1 MDSVLPGEV
10 LASLMFF
17 GVIFVLLIGFPVA
30 FSLAGTSLFF
40 ALAGWWIGSF
50 DPSNFGALASRYVG
64 FMTSEVLVAVPL
76 FIFMGVVLEKSGI
89 AEALLMT
96 MGKVFGKVRGGLGL
110 SVIVVGALLAAS
122 TGVVGATVVTMGLIS
137 LPAMLRAGYDPKL
150 ACGVICA
157 SGTLGQIVP
166 PSTVLI
172 FMGDMLGGINAQ
184 VQMAKGNFAPS
195 PVSVGDLFVGALL
208 PSMLLILLYVLY
220 VIYKAITDP
229 QSCPAAPGTAEERAA
244 LLGEVFT
251 SLIPPL
257 LLIVAV
263 LGSILGG
270 FATPTEAASVGA
282 VGAMFLVLLKGRFTF
297 DILRQACI
305 STATITSMVFVLLL
319 GAAVFS
325 IVFRM
330 LGGDDLV
337 HELLSNLPGGAT
349 GALVAVLAVMFVLG
363 FILDTFEI
371 IFIIIPITAPVLL
384 NLGVDP
390 VWLGVLVGV
399 NLQTSFMTPP
409 FGFSLFYLRGVA
421 PGSVST
427 GTIYRGI
434 IPFVALQ
441 VVALAIL
448 IIFPE
453 LATWLPRW
461 VFD

>member
-1 MDSVLPGEV
+1 
-10 LASLMFF
+10 
-17 GVIFVLLIGFPVA
+17 
-30 FSLAGTSLFF
+30 
-40 ALAGWWIGSF
+40 
-50 DPSNFGALASRYVG
+50 
-64 FMTSEVLVAVPL
+64 
-76 FIFMGVVLEKSGI
+76 
-89 AEALLMT
+89 
-96 MGKVFGKVRGGLGL
+96 
-110 SVIVVGALLAAS
+110 
-122 TGVVGATVVTMGLIS
+122 
-137 LPAMLRAGYDPKL
+137 
-150 ACGVICA
+150 
-157 SGTLGQIVP
+157 VP

-172 FMGDMLGGINAQ
+172 FMGDMLGGINSQ

-208 PSMLLILLYVLY
+208 PSLVLIGFYMLYM
-220 VIYKAITDP
+220 IYKAIFDAK
-229 QSCPAAPGTAEERAA
+229 SCPAAPGTDEERAA

-251 SLIPPL
+251 ALIPPL

-282 VGAMFLVLLKGRFTF
+282 VGAMVLVVFKGRFNF
-297 DILRQACI
+297 EILRQACV
-305 STATITSMVFVLLL
+305 STASITSMVFVLLL
-319 GAAVFS
+319 GASVFS

-330 LGGDDLV
+330 LGGDELV
-337 HELLSNLPGGAT
+337 HELLSDLPGGAM
-349 GALVAVLAVMFVLG
+349 GALIVVLAVMFVLG

-384 NLGVDP
+384 NLDVDP

-434 IPFVALQ
+434 VPFVSLQ
-441 VVALAIL
+441 IVALAVL
-448 IIFPE
+448 LSFPG
-453 LATWLPRW
+453 LATWLPRL
-461 VFD
+461 VFSD

>member
-1 MDSVLPGEV
+1 MDTVLTGEL
-10 LASLMFF
+10 LAALMFF

-30 FSLAGTSLFF
+30 FSLAGVSLFF
-40 ALAGWWIGSF
+40 ALAGWLVGSF
-50 DPSNFGALASRYVG
+50 DPSNFGALASRYIG
-64 FMTSEVLVAVPL
+64 FMTNEVLVAVPL
-76 FIFMGVVLEKSGI
+76 FIFMGVILERSGI
-89 AEALLMT
+89 AEALLIT
-96 MGKVFGKVRGGLGL
+96 MGKVFGRMRGGLGL

-137 LPAMLRAGYDPKL
+137 LPAMMRAGYDPKV
-150 ACGVICA
+150 ACGVVCA

-166 PSTVLI
+166 PSTILI

-208 PSMLLILLYVLY
+208 PSIVLILLYTFY
-220 VIYKAITDP
+220 MIYKAIFDP
-229 QSCPAAPGTAEERAA
+229 KSCPAAPGTAAERAA

-251 SLIPPL
+251 ALLPPL

-282 VGAMFLVLLKGRFTF
+282 IGAMLLVVFKGRLSLEM
-297 DILRQACI
+297 LRHACV

-337 HELLSNLPGGAT
+337 HELLSNLPGGAM
-349 GALVAVLAVMFVLG
+349 GALIVVMAVMFVLG

-421 PGSVST
+421 PDSIST
-427 GTIYRGI
+427 GTIYKGI
-434 IPFVALQ
+434 MPFVALQ
-441 VVALAIL
+441 ILALAIL
-448 IIFPE
+448 LTFPE

-461 VFD
+461 IFG